1 MRIISGKYRGKK
13 LAPPPQSS
21 GIRPTTDRAKEA
33 VFNILFDK
41 IEGGVFLDLFS
52 GSGAIGIEAL
62 SRGAK
67 KVYFVDSDERSIDLI
82 KRNLKGI
89 EGEYRILNM
98 DFQKAVNYLKDSG
111 RKIDIAYCDPPYT
124 KNMGTKIVESVAN
137 SRILNYSGVLVIE
150 RNKEFEKADSE
161 ILEHYDTRIYA
172 LSAFDFYR
180 RQKRCAITGTFDP
193 FTKGHLD
200 LVNKAKELFDKVYIV
215 ILRNEKKVARYSLEK
230 RKEII
235 KVALKNNFDKAV
247 IDSYDGL
254 TIDYCN
260 NNDIQY
266 ILRGVRNFHDM
277 SYEQEMAEY
286 NYKNGGVTTL
296 IMPARNSEISSTA
309 VKENID
315 KHSDISAFVDE
326 DIIKIL
332 KE

>member
-1 MRIISGKYRGKK
+1 M
-13 LAPPPQSS
+13 
-21 GIRPTTDRAKEA
+21 
-33 VFNILFDK
+33 
-41 IEGGVFLDLFS
+41 
-52 GSGAIGIEAL
+52 
-62 SRGAK
+62 
-67 KVYFVDSDERSIDLI
+67 
-82 KRNLKGI
+82 
-89 EGEYRILNM
+89 
-98 DFQKAVNYLKDSG
+98 
-111 RKIDIAYCDPPYT
+111 
-124 KNMGTKIVESVAN
+124 
-137 SRILNYSGVLVIE
+137 
-150 RNKEFEKADSE
+150 
-161 ILEHYDTRIYA
+161 
-172 LSAFDFYR
+172 
-180 RQKRCAITGTFDP
+180 
-193 FTKGHLD
+193 
-200 LVNKAKELFDKVYIV
+200 
-215 ILRNEKKVARYSLEK
+215 EK